1 MVLEWYWAGTV
12 LLGCVIAGMAM
23 GFPVAFTFLITNI
36 IGTCVFVVRGY
47 ETFGEFITGAMRQIP
62 QVVDNAPQLITS
74 FTLSPIPMFILM
86 GSLFFHTGLAIRV
99 FDALDKLLGRIP
111 GRLCY
116 LTVVGGSLFS
126 TLTGSTM
133 ANTAMLGSLLVPEM
147 QRRGYNKRMS
157 MGPILGTGGLAMII
171 PPSSLGVLLAS
182 IAGVDVGALLI
193 AGILP
198 GFVLASLYA
207 GMITLQLVVNPE
219 AAPTYEVE
227 PTTWKEKINQI
238 VVNILP
244 MGLIVFMVIGFI
256 VLGWATPSE
265 SASFGVVGVVILAAA
280 FRVLNWEAFKTS
292 LIGTIRV
299 VGMVFFILMNSTVF
313 SQLLSLSG
321 ASRGLVQWATG
332 FEVAPLIILGV
343 MFVVLIMLGMFMD
356 QVSMML
362 ITVPIFYPIAIQLGY
377 DPVWFSLIV
386 LMALEMSATTPPFG
400 LLLFIM
406 MGMVRGTTLWQVA
419 SAAAP
424 FLLCDLILVLILVAV
439 PGLALY
445 LPSLMGN

>member
-1 MVLEWYWAGTV
+1 MILEWYWAGTI
-12 LLGCVIAGMAM
+12 LLGCVVAGMVC
-23 GFPVAFTFLITNI
+23 GFPVAFTFLLTNI
-36 IGTCVFVVRGY
+36 VGTCVFVIRDYTSVS
-47 ETFGEFITGAMRQIP
+47 TFIDEVMNKLP

-86 GSLFFHTGLAIRV
+86 GSLFFHTGIAIRV

-116 LTVVGGSLFS
+116 LTIVGGSLFS

-147 QRRGYNKRMS
+147 QRRGYSKRMS

-198 GFVLASLYA
+198 GFLLAFLYA
-207 GMITLQLVVNPE
+207 GMVTLQLVMNPE
-219 AAPTYEVE
+219 SAPSYDIV
-227 PTTWKEKINQI
+227 PTSTTEKLRQI

-244 MGLIVFMVIGFI
+244 MGLVVFMVIGFI

-265 SASFGVVGVVILAAA
+265 SASFGVVGVFILAIA
-280 FRVLNWEAFKTS
+280 FRVLTFEAISTS

-321 ASRGLVQWATG
+321 ASRGLVQWATA
-332 FEVAPLIILGV
+332 FDVAPIVILAA
-343 MFVVLIMLGMFMD
+343 MFLVLILLGMFMD
-356 QVSMML
+356 PVSMML
-362 ITVPIFYPIAIQLGY
+362 ITVPIFYPIATQLGY
-377 DPVWFSLIV
+377 DTIWFSLIV
-386 LMALEMSATTPPFG
+386 LLALEMSATTPPFG

-406 MGMVRGTTLWQVA
+406 MGMVKGTTLGQVA
-419 SAAAP
+419 GAAAP
-424 FLLCDLILVLILVAV
+424 FLLCDLILVIILVLA
-439 PGLALY
+439 PGIALY
-445 LPSLMGN
+445 LPGLMN

>member
-1 MVLEWYWAGTV
+1 MILEWYWAGTI
-12 LLGCVIAGMAM
+12 LLGCVVAGMVC
-23 GFPVAFTFLITNI
+23 GFPVAFTFLLTNI
-36 IGTCVFVVRGY
+36 VGTCVFVIRDYTSVS
-47 ETFGEFITGAMRQIP
+47 TFIDEAMNKLP

-86 GSLFFHTGLAIRV
+86 GSLFFHTGIAIRV

-116 LTVVGGSLFS
+116 LTIVGGSLFS

-147 QRRGYNKRMS
+147 QRRGYSKRMS

-198 GFVLASLYA
+198 GFLLAFLYA
-207 GMITLQLVVNPE
+207 GMVTLQLVMNPE
-219 AAPTYEVE
+219 SAPSYDIV
-227 PTTWKEKINQI
+227 PTSTTEKLRQI

-244 MGLIVFMVIGFI
+244 MGLVVFMVIGFI

-265 SASFGVVGVVILAAA
+265 SASFGVVGVFILAIA
-280 FRVLNWEAFKTS
+280 FRVLTFEAISTS

-321 ASRGLVQWATG
+321 ASRGLVQWETA
-332 FEVAPLIILGV
+332 FDVAPIVILAA
-343 MFVVLIMLGMFMD
+343 MFLVLILLGMFMD
-356 QVSMML
+356 PVSMML
-362 ITVPIFYPIAIQLGY
+362 ITVPIFYPIATQLGY
-377 DPVWFSLIV
+377 DTIWFSLIV
-386 LMALEMSATTPPFG
+386 LLALEMSATTPPFG

-406 MGMVRGTTLWQVA
+406 MGMVKGTTLGQVA
-419 SAAAP
+419 GAAAP
-424 FLLCDLILVLILVAV
+424 FLLCDLILVIILVLA
-439 PGLALY
+439 PGIALY
-445 LPSLMGN
+445 LPGLMN

>member
-1 MVLEWYWAGTV
+1 MVLEWYWAGTI
-12 LLGCVIAGMAM
+12 LLGCVITGMCL

-36 IGTCVFVVRGY
+36 IGTCIFVVRGY
-47 ETFGEFITGAMRQIP
+47 SSIGEFFTGALKQIP
-62 QVVDNAPQLITS
+62 QVVDNSPQLITS
-74 FTLSPIPMFILM
+74 FTLSPIPMFVLM
-86 GSLFFHTGLAIRV
+86 GSLFFHTGLALRV

-116 LTVVGGSLFS
+116 LTVAGGSLFS

-147 QRRGYNKRMS
+147 QRRGYSKQMS

-182 IAGVDVGALLI
+182 IAGVDVGSLLV

-198 GFVLASLYA
+198 GIVLAFLYA
-207 GMITLQLVVNPE
+207 GMIAVQLAINPDG
-219 AAPTYEVE
+219 APSYDVE
-227 PTTWKEKINQI
+227 RTSWEEKIRQI
-238 VVNILP
+238 VVNVLP

-265 SASFGVVGVVILAAA
+265 SASFGVVGVIVLAVA
-280 FRVLNWEAFKTS
+280 FRKLTWEACKTS

-321 ASRGLVQWATG
+321 ASRGLVQWATA
-332 FEVAPLIILGV
+332 FDIPPVAILGV
-343 MFVVLIMLGMFMD
+343 MFLVLIMLGMFMD
-356 QVSMML
+356 PVSMML

-406 MGMVRGTTLWQVA
+406 MGMVKGTTLGQVA
-419 SAAAP
+419 LAAAP
-424 FLLCDLILVLILVAV
+424 FLLCDLILVFILIAL
-439 PGLALY
+439 PDLALY
-445 LPSLMGN
+445 LPSLMAD

>member
-1 MVLEWYWAGTV
+1 MEWYWAGTV
-12 LLGCVIAGMAM
+12 LLGSVICGMAL

-36 IGTCVFVVRGY
+36 IGTCVFVIRDYSSVAA
-47 ETFGEFITGAMRQIP
+47 FINEANLKLPQI
-62 QVVDNAPQLITS
+62 VDNAPQLITT

-86 GSLFFHTGLAIRV
+86 GSLFFHTGIALRV
-99 FDALDKLLGRIP
+99 FDALDKLLGKLP

-147 QRRGYNKRMS
+147 QRRGYSKHMS

-193 AGILP
+193 AGLLP
-198 GFVLASLYA
+198 GFLLASLYA
-207 GMITLQLVVNPE
+207 GMIAIQLWINPD
-219 AAPTYEVE
+219 AAPSYEIE
-227 PTTWKEKINQI
+227 PTTWGEKLRQV

-244 MGLIVFMVIGFI
+244 MGLVVFMVIGFI

-265 SASFGVVGVVILAAA
+265 SASFGVVGVFILAAL
-280 FRVLNWEAFKTS
+280 FRVLTWESVKTS

-321 ASRGLVQWATG
+321 ASKGFVGWATG
-332 FEVAPLIILGV
+332 FEVAPIIILGA
-343 MFVVLIMLGMFMD
+343 MFLVLIMLGMFMD

-386 LMALEMSATTPPFG
+386 LMSLEMSATTPPFG

-406 MGMVRGTTLWQVA
+406 MGMVRGTTLGQVA
-419 SAAAP
+419 LAAAP
-424 FLLCDLILVLILVAV
+424 YLFCDFILIVILIIA
-439 PGLALY
+439 PGIALY
-445 LPSLMGN
+445 LPSLM

>member
-1 MVLEWYWAGTV
+1 MAMEWYWAGTI
-12 LLGCVIAGMAM
+12 LLGCVMVGMMM
-23 GFPVAFTFLITNI
+23 GFPVAFTFLVTNI
-36 IGTCVFVVRGY
+36 IGTCIFVVRNY
-47 ETFGEFITGAMRQIP
+47 ETVGEFFAEAVNKVP

-147 QRRGYNKRMS
+147 QRRGYKNHMS

-198 GFVLASLYA
+198 GFVLAALYA
-207 GMITLQLVVNPE
+207 GMITLQLAVDPE
-219 AAPTYEVE
+219 AAPSYAVE
-227 PTTWKEKINQI
+227 PTSWKEKGYQV
-238 VVNILP
+238 VVNIMP

-280 FRVLNWEAFKTS
+280 FRVFTWEAFRTS

-332 FEVAPLIILGV
+332 FEVPAVVILGV
-343 MFVVLIMLGMFMD
+343 MFLVLIMLGMFMD
-356 QVSMML
+356 PVSMML
-362 ITVPIFYPIAIQLGY
+362 ITVPIFYPIATQLGY
-377 DPVWFSLIV
+377 DPVWFSLVV

-406 MGMVRGTTLWQVA
+406 MGMVKGTTLWQVA

-424 FLLCDLILVLILVAV
+424 FLLCDLVLVIILVLL
-439 PGLALY
+439 PDLALY
-445 LPSLMGN
+445 LPSLMGD

>member
-1 MVLEWYWAGTV
+1 MAMEWYWAGTI
-12 LLGCVIAGMAM
+12 LLGCVMVGMMM
-23 GFPVAFTFLITNI
+23 GFPVAFTFLVTNI
-36 IGTCVFVVRGY
+36 IGTCIFVVRNY
-47 ETFGEFITGAMRQIP
+47 ETVGEFFTEAMNKVP

-147 QRRGYNKRMS
+147 QRRGYKNHMS

-182 IAGVDVGALLI
+182 IAGVDVGSLLI

-198 GFVLASLYA
+198 GFVLATLYA
-207 GMITLQLVVNPE
+207 GMITLQLAVDPE
-219 AAPTYEVE
+219 AAPSYEVE
-227 PTTWKEKINQI
+227 PASWKEKGYQV
-238 VVNILP
+238 VVNFMP

-280 FRVLNWEAFKTS
+280 FRVFTWEAFRTS

-332 FEVAPLIILGV
+332 FEVPAVVILGV
-343 MFVVLIMLGMFMD
+343 MFLVLILLGMFMD
-356 QVSMML
+356 PVSMML
-362 ITVPIFYPIAIQLGY
+362 ITVPIFYPIATQLGY
-377 DPVWFSLIV
+377 DPVWFSLVV

-406 MGMVRGTTLWQVA
+406 MGMVKGTTLWQVA

-424 FLLCDLILVLILVAV
+424 FLLCDLILVIILVLL
-439 PGLALY
+439 PDLALY
-445 LPSLMGN
+445 LPSLMGD